1 MKPALAVQVEW
12 TGGRRLEAQSSREA
26 VSVKEVSSREVGECT
41 APEATQRTCFQEDE
55 QMC

>member
-41 APEATQRTCFQEDE
+41 ALEATQRTCFQEDE